1 MPESIET
8 FVYQF
13 KVVLRQV
20 SPMIWRRLLVRSDST
35 IADLHYTLQIALG
48 WSDSHLH
55 RFRIYARDFGVYRS
69 GGPMFDEVARKV
81 LLASFRFRPG
91 ERFLYEYDFGDG
103 WQHDLRLEQILPVD
117 PERIYPVC
125 IGGKRSVPPEDCG
138 GAFQFVRLSQQHSLV
153 SGWNLLMELK
163 EAVQAGDSDA
173 VEGQLEEI
181 RELLPWLKLNHFD
194 RRAVNRRLKQYAT
207 GDEAWMW
214 EPIGRQA

>member
-35 IADLHYTLQIALG
+35 IADLHYTLQIAWGGATLISTASASTPEILASTAAVARCLMRSPARFSWRVFAFGLGNGFSTNTTLATAGNTTFG
-48 WSDSHLH
+48 WSKSC
-55 RFRIYARDFGVYRS
+55 RS
-69 GGPMFDEVARKV
+69 IQNG
-81 LLASFRFRPG
+81 
-91 ERFLYEYDFGDG
+91 
-103 WQHDLRLEQILPVD
+103 
-117 PERIYPVC
+117 IYPVC

-153 SGWNLLMELK
+153 SGWNLLMELQ

-173 VEGQLEEI
+173 VEGQFEEI